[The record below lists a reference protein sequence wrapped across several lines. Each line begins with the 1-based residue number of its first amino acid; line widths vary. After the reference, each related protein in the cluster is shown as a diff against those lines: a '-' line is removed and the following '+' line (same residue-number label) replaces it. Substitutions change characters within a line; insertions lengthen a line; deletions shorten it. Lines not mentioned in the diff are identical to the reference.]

1 MSIVQPYS
9 YLLFVINPDDTI
21 LLDSAIEKGELGIRK
36 LGKDTYLGFFP
47 KRPSELYSNLK
58 RDFGIR
64 GEIQWIELNRA
75 EITK

>member
-9 YLLFVINPDDTI
+9 YLLLVIDPDDII
-21 LLDSAIEKGELGIRK
+21 LLDAAIERGDLGIRR

-47 KRPSELYSNLK
+47 KRPNEVYPYFK
-58 RDFGIR
+58 KDFGIR
-64 GEIQWIELNRA
+64 GEIQWIELNRP